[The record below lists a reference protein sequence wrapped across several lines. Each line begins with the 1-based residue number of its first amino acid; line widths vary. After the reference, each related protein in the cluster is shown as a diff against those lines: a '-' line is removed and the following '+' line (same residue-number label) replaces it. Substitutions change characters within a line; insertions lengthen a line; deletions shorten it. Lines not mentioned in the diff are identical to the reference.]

1 MFMIIDTKILVED
14 IKSSMSGILG
24 KDITAVSGFSRRQL
38 DGIADQTVLIASG
51 IASGEITEA
60 TRDFF
65 LDQLVELAHNFV
77 NTLVGLIV
85 ATIEKLW
92 NAIVSILWK
101 TISKA
106 TGIVLPVAKF

>member
-1 MFMIIDTKILVED
+1 MFIDSKILVED
-14 IKSSMSGILG
+14 IKSSISGILG
-24 KDITAVSGFSRRQL
+24 KDITTVSGFSIRQL

-65 LDQLVELAHNFV
+65 LDQLVELADNFV
-77 NTLVGLIV
+77 NTLVGLVIV
-85 ATIEKLW
+85 TIEKLW

-106 TGIVLPVAKF
+106 TGIVLPVAKSK

>member
-1 MFMIIDTKILVED
+1 MIIDTQILVDD
-14 IKSSMSGILG
+14 IKSSISKILG
-24 KDITAVSGFSRRQL
+24 KDITTVSGFSSRQL
-38 DGIADQTVLIASG
+38 DGIADQTALIASG

-65 LDQLVELAHNFV
+65 LNQLEELAHNFV

-106 TGIVLPVAKF
+106 TGIVLPVAKFK

>member
-1 MFMIIDTKILVED
+1 MIIDTQILVED
-14 IKSSMSGILG
+14 IKSSSSEILG
-24 KDITAVSGFSRRQL
+24 KDITAVRGFSSRQL

-51 IASGEITEA
+51 IASGEITVA

-65 LDQLVELAHNFV
+65 LNQLAELAHNFV

-101 TISKA
+101 AISNA
-106 TGIVLPVAKF
+106 TGMVLPVVKY